1 MRLRVGSLLAIVLG
15 FFAVTSFTK
24 HDAQAATSV
33 PLRVLSWNIQ
43 FGQGTDGVTNFDRI
57 ATWLARMNPDLIALC
72 EVPPDSIPTL
82 VSALNQKT
90 GRTWNSHFVPKAP
103 GIAEGNLILS
113 KYSFV
118 AVGSRY
124 LSYTRS
130 IAQATV
136 NVGGKNINF
145 FATHLD
151 HTSSSLRLTEAT
163 ELISW
168 TSSFAAPRIVA
179 GDMNAGNDTPEILA
193 LLSAYRDSWVDA
205 LNQNTASAYPDN
217 PVWMN
222 TRTRRW
228 RIDFILYAADVT
240 SMTTKSANIPDTRDL
255 SNTNVVNRLGTT
267 DDNGVRPSDHNLVVT
282 DFDVWTDST
291 TAPPPPP
298 ATPPVMLTV
307 PNTSRALA
315 IHSIRF
321 NREPFTVR
329 TPVNLSSDSRTRIML
344 FAVNLELLSGET
356 ASAVTVRGTDPRG
369 QSYDLAVEQVVKFA
383 NLSWLSSLLV
393 RLPDDAT
400 INGDLAID
408 VTLHGAVSNTVL
420 VAIKAP

>member
-1 MRLRVGSLLAIVLG
+1 MRLRVSSLVAIILC
-15 FFAVTSFTK
+15 FFAVSSCTQQSTK
-24 HDAQAATSV
+24 AATV

-72 EVPPDSIPTL
+72 EIPPDNVPTL
-82 VSALNQKT
+82 VTLLNQKT

-103 GIAEGNLILS
+103 GINEGNLILS
-113 KYSFV
+113 KFPFA

-136 NVGGKNINF
+136 NVGGRNIYF

-151 HTSSSLRLTEAT
+151 HTSSSLRQTQAA

-168 TSSFAAPRIVA
+168 TSGFASPRIVA
-179 GDMNAGNDTPEILA
+179 GDLNAANDTPEILA
-193 LLSAYRDSWVDA
+193 LLSVYRDSWVDA
-205 LNQNTASAYPDN
+205 LNQGTASAYPDN

-240 SMTTKSANIPDTRDL
+240 AMTTRSANIPDTRDL
-255 SNTNVVNRLGTT
+255 SNTNVVNTLGTL
-267 DDNGVRPSDHNLVVT
+267 DDKGVRPSDHNLVVT
-282 DFDVWTDST
+282 DFDVSTDAAP
-291 TAPPPPP
+291 APPPV
-298 ATPPVMLTV
+298 TPPVLLTV

-315 IHSIRF
+315 LHSVNF

-329 TPVNLSSDSRTRIML
+329 TPVNLSSDQRTRIML
-344 FAVNLELLSGET
+344 YTLSLHD
-356 ASAVTVRGTDPRG
+356 ALPIYRKS
-369 QSYDLAVEQVVKFA
+369 VV
-383 NLSWLSSLLV
+383 
-393 RLPDDAT
+393 
-400 INGDLAID
+400 
-408 VTLHGAVSNTVL
+408 
-420 VAIKAP
+420 

>member
-1 MRLRVGSLLAIVLG
+1 MRLRVGSLLAIILG
-15 FFAVTSFTK
+15 FFTVISFTQPNA
-24 HDAQAATSV
+24 HAATSV

-43 FGQGTDGVTNFDRI
+43 FGQGTDGITNFDRI

-72 EVPPDSIPTL
+72 EMPPDSIPTL
-82 VSALNQKT
+82 VTALNQKT

-151 HTSSSLRLTEAT
+151 HTSSSFRQTEAS
-163 ELISW
+163 ELLAW
-168 TSSFAAPRIVA
+168 TSGFAPPRIVA
-179 GDMNAGNDTPEILA
+179 GDMNAGNDTPEVLSMLA
-193 LLSAYRDSWVDA
+193 AYRDGWVDA

-228 RIDFILYAADVT
+228 RIDFILYTADVT
-240 SMTTKSANIPDTRDL
+240 AMSAKSANIPDTRDL
-255 SNTNVVNRLGTT
+255 NNTNVTVTLGTL
-267 DDNGVRPSDHNLVVT
+267 DDKGVRPSDHNLVVT
-282 DFDVWTDST
+282 DFDVWTDAAPAPTPTPASPPIMLVVSNT
-291 TAPPPPP
+291 T
-298 ATPPVMLTV
+298 
-307 PNTSRALA
+307 RAVA
-315 IHSIRF
+315 IHSTQF

-329 TPVNLSSDSRTRIML
+329 TPVNLSSDQRTRIML
-344 FAVNLELLSGET
+344 FATNVELQSGET
-356 ASAVTVRGTDPRG
+356 PSSITVRAIDARG
-369 QSYDLAVEQVVKFA
+369 QSYDLAVEQVVKFE
-383 NLSWLSSLLV
+383 NLTWLSSLV
-393 RLPDDAT
+393 VKLPDDST
-400 INGDLAID
+400 IDGDLAIT
-408 VTLHGAVSNTVL
+408 VSLRGAVSNTVR
-420 VAIKAP
+420 VAIRAP

>member
-1 MRLRVGSLLAIVLG
+1 MRLRFISLLGIILC
-15 FFAVTSFTK
+15 FFAITSFIQPN
-24 HDAQAATSV
+24 AQAATST

-82 VSALNQKT
+82 VTALNQKT

-151 HTSSSLRLTEAT
+151 HTSSSYRQTEAA

-168 TSSFAAPRIVA
+168 TSSFASPRIVA
-179 GDMNAGNDTPEILA
+179 GDLNAGNDTPEILT
-193 LLSAYRDSWVDA
+193 LLSAYRDGWVDA
-205 LNQNTASAYPDN
+205 LNQNAASAYPDN

-240 SMTTKSANIPDTRDL
+240 AMTTKDANIPDTRDL
-255 SNTNVVNRLGTT
+255 SNTNVTVTLGTT
-267 DDNGVRPSDHNLVVT
+267 DDKGVRPSDHNLVVV
-282 DFDVWTDST
+282 DFDVWTDSV
-291 TAPPPPP
+291 APPPPTV
-298 ATPPVMLTV
+298 TPPVMLTV
-307 PNTSRALA
+307 PNTTRAVA
-315 IHSIRF
+315 IHSVLF

-329 TPVNLSSDSRTRIML
+329 TPVNLSSDQRTRIAL
-344 FAVNLELLSGET
+344 FATNLELQSGET
-356 ASAVTVRGTDPRG
+356 ASSVTVRATDARG
-369 QSYDLAVEQVVKFA
+369 QTYDLPVEQVVKFP
-383 NLSWLSSLLV
+383 NLSWLSSLIV
-393 RLPDDAT
+393 RLPDDST
-400 INGDLAID
+400 INGDLAIN
-408 VTLHGAVSNTVL
+408 VSLRGAVSNTVR
-420 VAIKAP
+420 VAIKTP

>member
-1 MRLRVGSLLAIVLG
+1 MRRRVSSPLAIILA
-15 FFAVTSFTK
+15 FFAVSSFIQPS
-24 HDAQAATSV
+24 AQAATST

-43 FGQGTDGVTNFDRI
+43 FGQGTDGITNYDRI

-72 EVPPDSIPTL
+72 EMPPDNIATL
-82 VSALNQKT
+82 VTLLNQKT

-103 GIAEGNLILS
+103 GINEGNLILS

-136 NVGGKNINF
+136 NVGGRNVNF

-151 HTSSSLRLTEAT
+151 HTSSALRQTQAA

-168 TSSFAAPRIVA
+168 TSGFASPRIVA
-179 GDMNAGNDTPEILA
+179 GDMNAGNDTPEVLA
-193 LLSAYRDSWVDA
+193 LLTAYRDSWVDA
-205 LNQNTASAYPDN
+205 LNQGTASAYPDN

-240 SMTTKSANIPDTRDL
+240 AMTTKSANIPDTRDL
-255 SNTNVVNRLGTT
+255 SNTNVVNTLGTL
-267 DDNGVRPSDHNLVVT
+267 DDKGVRPSDHNLVVT
-282 DFDVWTDST
+282 DFDVWTDAAPAPAPAP
-291 TAPPPPP
+291 APP
-298 ATPPVMLTV
+298 VLLSV
-307 PNTSRALA
+307 PNTTRALA
-315 IHSIRF
+315 LHSVRF
-321 NREPFTVR
+321 TREPFTVA
-329 TPVNLSSDSRTRIML
+329 TPLNLSSDQRTRIML
-344 FAVNLELLSGET
+344 FATNLELLSGET
-356 ASAVTVRGTDPRG
+356 PSAITVRAIDTRG
-369 QSYDLAVEQVVKFA
+369 HSYDLLVEQLVKLA
-383 NLSWLSSLLV
+383 NLDWLSSLIV

-400 INGDLAID
+400 INGDLAINI
-408 VTLHGAVSNTVL
+408 TLRGSVSNTLL